1 MGLVSE
7 ERDRMYQ
14 STVKMFKQE
23 LWMIKEESLKPR
35 ALVVPVIWW

>member
-1 MGLVSE
+1 MGLVSG

-14 STVKMFKQE
+14 STVNMYQD